1 MAIEKEKVSTDL
13 ADTAAIASP
22 RKKKKVL
29 RRFSYTTLVLL
40 VIAIFFYFSFHTVV
54 VSGQSMEPTFHTG
67 ERLLACKAYW
77 LVGPIKDKDVVVI
90 QRPGEYIIKRVYRT
104 EGETV
109 DFVNAPSTWDITRGE
124 YKVPE
129 GCVYVLGD
137 NRPVSSDSRAFG
149 AVPTSD
155 VIGKILRL

>member
-1 MAIEKEKVSTDL
+1 MAIDRETVSTDL
-13 ADTAAIASP
+13 AENKTGGP
-22 RKKKKVL
+22 PQKKKAL

-40 VIAIFFYFSFHTVV
+40 AIALFFFFNFHTVV

-77 LVGPIKDKDVVVI
+77 LVGPIRDKDVVVI
-90 QRPGEYIIKRVYRT
+90 QRPGEYIIKRVYKT
-104 EGETV
+104 AGETV
-109 DFVNAPSTWDITRGE
+109 DFVNAPANWDISQGE
-124 YKVPE
+124 YKVPA

-137 NRPVSSDSRAFG
+137 NRPVSSDSRVFG
-149 AVPTSD
+149 AVQASN